1 MHFVKEKLYEKNT
14 NKVLKIN
21 LKTIRKNEFEE
32 YKKFIDPA
40 IGDLDLKRSCFLYEG

>member
-14 NKVLKIN
+14 SRILKIN
-21 LKTIRKNEFEE
+21 LKVIRKNEFEE
-32 YKKFIDPA
+32 YKKFIDPE